1 MYNSEWAGDHRHFAN
16 LHELYRIKLPKI
28 WNKSYKYIYIYKI
41 VCLCEERMLWKK
53 RERGG
58 GVGQDWLMY
67 LHNSYANT
75 RKAGGSWELP
85 PFMALFF
92 VCPIQIGNFCAIIFN
107 IFTTPEKI
115 I

>member
-1 MYNSEWAGDHRHFAN
+1 MVNDHRNVAY
-16 LHELYRIKLPKI
+16 LHELYRIKRP
-28 WNKSYKYIYIYKI
+28 SYGTNLTNIYIYKI
-41 VCLCEERMLWKK
+41 NVCLCEEKNVVEKK
-53 RERGG
+53 EGG
-58 GVGQDWLMY
+58 GWGVGQDRLMY

-75 RKAGGSWELP
+75 RKASGSWELP
-85 PFMALFF
+85 LFIALL